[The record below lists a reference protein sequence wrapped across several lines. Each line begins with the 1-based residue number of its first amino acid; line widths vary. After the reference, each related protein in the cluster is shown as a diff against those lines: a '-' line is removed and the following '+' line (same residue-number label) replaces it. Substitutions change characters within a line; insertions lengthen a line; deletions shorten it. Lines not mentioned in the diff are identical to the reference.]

1 MNERKAKN
9 RKIKIEYLKEKNKKR
24 NEIFVWR
31 AEKQLTFHKEVC
43 FTSNQVK
50 FVLTTNFNLN
60 LPQNFST
67 VNHFNILTDV
77 EKDLKPFNTYF
88 TQFKYN
94 ITNIIYNI
102 TLIHKYNIE

>member
-43 FTSNQVK
+43 FTSN
-50 FVLTTNFNLN
+50 
-60 LPQNFST
+60 
-67 VNHFNILTDV
+67 
-77 EKDLKPFNTYF
+77 
-88 TQFKYN
+88 
-94 ITNIIYNI
+94 
-102 TLIHKYNIE
+102 